1 MMIYLAE
8 RGEFKLKAN
17 GTVCADSSTGSL
29 RRLMVSWA
37 TVHSAGF
44 TWRGRCWSLH
54 QFGPHRRRVTTRCL
68 ARAK

>member
-37 TVHSAGF
+37 TVPSAGLLGASDDKVF
-44 TWRGRCWSLH
+44 ANSGLTAEPVNTG
-54 QFGPHRRRVTTRCL
+54 CL
-68 ARAK
+68 ARAN